1 MGKVVGNSIRW
12 AVFAMGNGMACW
24 RWGLLLSSVDMHTY
38 FFNGRNV
45 AWRKGLGVVWA
56 AALGFILHSCGR
68 GCRTGLRSSLNFLER
83 PLCRFAVSAWRFC
96 LT

>member
-12 AVFAMGNGMACW
+12 PVFAMGNGMTCW
-24 RWGLLLSSVDMHTY
+24 RWGLLLSSMACHSC

-45 AWRKGLGVVWA
+45 ALRKGLGVVWA